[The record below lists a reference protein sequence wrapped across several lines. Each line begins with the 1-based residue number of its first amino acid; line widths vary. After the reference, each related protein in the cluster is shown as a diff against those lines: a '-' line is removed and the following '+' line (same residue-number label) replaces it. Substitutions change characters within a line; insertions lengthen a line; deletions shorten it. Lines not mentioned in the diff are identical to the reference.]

1 MISKKFVELYQQ
13 YQSTREDQTLN
24 VLKTMA
30 TQYLRFKDN
39 KVDENSLKLYL
50 SQLEKKE
57 IKQNGM
63 LITRKNLN

>member
-1 MISKKFVELYQQ
+1 
-13 YQSTREDQTLN
+13 
-24 VLKTMA
+24 MA

-50 SQLEKKE
+50 SQLEKKR